1 MQVTNFDPFFS
12 FLEIM
17 SWLHIVLGV
26 TISRDPLL
34 QKANC
39 SRTNYIPGSLVKRH
53 EFIEGSIQDNLIT

>member
-1 MQVTNFDPFFS
+1 MVA
-12 FLEIM
+12 
-17 SWLHIVLGV
+17 HIVLGV